1 MMRRESIRARTKR
14 GLACFGLSIVLPC
27 PSVIELAAH
36 AGYDFVRID
45 CEHALFSA
53 DELRG
58 LLTTARLAGI
68 PCQIRGA
75 DPDMITALLG
85 QEVSGIMVPHVESA
99 EEAAAAVDACKFAPA
114 GNRGM
119 DGNTRW
125 MRCGGMSRNE
135 YMTYSAETMDLI
147 VQIESGAGIA
157 HIDEILSLEGI
168 DMVATGRADLSQ
180 SLGVAGQKNH
190 PSVIEAENYIIKKA
204 LEYNKTPTIAADS
217 AKRVQELYE
226 MGVRCFVTG
235 KDEGLL
241 SKAIKNNLISVRG
254 EEKQIW

>member
-1 MMRRESIRARTKR
+1 MRGRSIRSRAKE
-14 GLACFGLSIVLPC
+14 GLPSFGLSVVLPC
-27 PSVIELAAH
+27 SSVIELAAQ

-45 CEHALFSA
+45 CEHALFGA
-53 DELRG
+53 EELRA
-58 LLTTARLAGI
+58 LLTTARLVGM
-68 PCQIRGA
+68 PCQLRI
-75 DPDMITALLG
+75 PDLSMVTPLLG
-85 QEVSGIMVPHVESA
+85 QEAGGIMLPHIESV
-99 EEAAAAVDACKFAPA
+99 EEARRAIDACKFAPV

-125 MRCGGMSRNE
+125 MRCGGMSRSE
-135 YMTYSAETMDLI
+135 YMEYSTETMDLI
-147 VQIESGAGIA
+147 VQIESETGIE

-190 PSVIEAENYIIKKA
+190 PRVIEAENYIIKKA
-204 LEYNKTPTIAADS
+204 LEHHKIPTIAADS

-226 MGVRCFVTG
+226 MGVRCFVVG

-241 SKAIKNNLISVRG
+241 SKAIKKNLSEIKREG
-254 EEKQIW
+254 N